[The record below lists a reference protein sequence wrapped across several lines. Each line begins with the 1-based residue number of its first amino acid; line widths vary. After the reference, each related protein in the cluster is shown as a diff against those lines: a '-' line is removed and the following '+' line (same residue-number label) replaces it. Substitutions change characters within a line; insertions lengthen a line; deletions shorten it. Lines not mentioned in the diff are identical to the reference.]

1 MIDPE
6 TARFIS
12 HGSRSISSDMSGKHI
27 VLTSHA
33 IVNTFPN
40 FFKLKLSKQITYR
53 VITLAHCWMMMTFR
67 LNVVIAGSTRE
78 YPERVVRLRQ
88 KPITRSLELPH
99 ILVTVFSQTDL
110 FLV

>member
-12 HGSRSISSDMSGKHI
+12 HGSRSISSDMSDKHT

-33 IVNTFPN
+33 IVNNFPN

-53 VITLAHCWMMMTFR
+53 MITLAHCWMMTFR
-67 LNVVIAGSTRE
+67 LSVVIAGSTRE

-88 KPITRSLELPH
+88 EPITRSLQLPH